1 MAFARSASCLARMSP
16 RARRAQRQWSVLSAD
31 TPRQTRTSI
40 KQPAAGFRRRAPTR
54 RCGIAAA
61 PPARRWRT
69 DGTLLEETKNARPAS
84 MCASTPATRRAF
96 AMNVET
102 RVRMAPRVRPASR
115 RHCAVRAV
123 LPTPTSTSMPPAVSR
138 DGMWLRPRITKCG
151 VCAVKK
157 RLIIILNTVIMT
169 MDIAQS
175 VNSGARTIP
184 RARTA

>member
-1 MAFARSASCLARMSP
+1 MSP
-16 RARRAQRQWSVLSAD
+16 RARRAKRQRTALSAEPP
-31 TPRQTRTSI
+31 TPTRTSM
-40 KQPAAGFRRRAPTR
+40 KQQAAGFRRRPPIR

-61 PPARRWRT
+61 PPARRRRT
-69 DGTLLEETKNARPAS
+69 DGTLLEVEVPKNARPAS

-157 RLIIILNTVIMT
+157 RLIIILITVIMT

-184 RARTA
+184 RARTV